1 MAHQFAKT
9 FHQVTTAALQ
19 QFLPGSAMTTTAYS
33 KSSREDDTRSASS
46 KGFPT
51 TSQQTSS
58 SSVISQYLGSSS
70 SNPGTREAS
79 LTSQQQQHMVAYQQ
93 KFSEAA
99 NMSQGPDIAQGL
111 PVEIKHTSTR
121 RSSKSSAK
129 KSKQSPQVVAH
140 VSQQEM
146 LLNSGMA
153 QTSSSSYPPQTIP
166 SAHNFPPYGAS
177 NISGKIA
184 DNLSNSGAKVG
195 ANSASSTAGSAFN
208 FTPTPSLPLPG
219 PPPGLYAET
228 TNYLEDFRGTTNPY
242 YPIAPPTGHRN
253 TTEITADKTNTTPG
267 NTPTVSAPYHQF
279 LPHPS
284 TRTGYPFMNPASFD
298 PLQQQWNLQR
308 EEQLRAQMM
317 LASNPYSQSGY
328 PRHLWG

>member
-1 MAHQFAKT
+1 MAAHQFAKT

-19 QFLPGSAMTTTAYS
+19 QFLPGSSMTTTAYS
-33 KSSREDDTRSASS
+33 KSSRDDDTRPASS

-51 TSQQTSS
+51 PSQQTSS
-58 SSVISQYLGSSS
+58 SSVISQYLGSNTN
-70 SNPGTREAS
+70 NPGAP

-99 NMSQGPDIAQGL
+99 NMSQGPDLSQGH
-111 PVEIKHTSTR
+111 PMEVKQTSSR
-121 RSSKSSAK
+121 KSSKSSSK
-129 KSKQSPQVVAH
+129 KSKQGSQAAAPP
-140 VSQQEM
+140 SQQEM
-146 LLNSGMA
+146 LMNPGMG
-153 QTSSSSYPPQTIP
+153 QTSSSYPSQTIP
-166 SAHNFPPYGAS
+166 PAHNFPPYGTS
-177 NISGKIA
+177 NISGKMPE
-184 DNLSNSGAKVG
+184 NTSNPGGKVG
-195 ANSASSTAGSAFN
+195 ANSASGAASSAFN
-208 FTPTPSLPLPG
+208 FTPTPSLQLPG
-219 PPPGLYAET
+219 PPPGLYGET
-228 TNYLEDFRGTTNPY
+228 PNYLEDFRGSTNPY

-253 TTEITADKTNTTPG
+253 SSEIAADKTNTATG
-267 NTPTVSAPYHQF
+267 NSSTVSSPYHQF

-284 TRTGYPFMNPASFD
+284 ARSGYPFMNPASFD